1 MSILGGQ
8 QRQRSILGGYNPIR
22 QIATPF
28 GQPGQPAPMMGAMGQ
43 SGGQPPAYGSDE
55 WASQAGPSAM
65 LWRQIIQG
73 MSRANDPRAVLDPKK
88 AGNFYTAD
96 TIGLLDPR
104 FQQAFAKKA
113 K

>member
-1 MSILGGQ
+1 MSILGGHG
-8 QRQRSILGGYNPIR
+8 QRSILGGYNPIR

-43 SGGQPPAYGSDE
+43 GGGQPSADE
-55 WASQAGPSAM
+55 WALQGGGPGAL

-73 MSRANDPRAVLDPKK
+73 MSRADDPRAVLDPKK